1 MIVIF
6 LLTYSLCYSFFQALI
21 PNSDEARV
29 ITLAREPF
37 AIVSVNEAWTRVT
50 GYTQL
55 DVEGKSLT
63 ILHGERTDSQAG
75 YRGGLPVHDF
85 SSVAQGIS
93 ACSVN
98 VYYDVNGREFLTFMC
113 SYPLTNPNNEVTH
126 MLHVCQELPA
136 RA

>member
-1 MIVIF
+1 M
-6 LLTYSLCYSFFQALI
+6 
-21 PNSDEARV
+21 PNSEEARV
-29 ITLAREPF
+29 ITLAKEPY

-55 DVEGKSLT
+55 DVEGKDMT
-63 ILHGERTDSQAG
+63 ILHGERTDPEAG
-75 YRGGLPVHDF
+75 HRNGSPTHDF
-85 SSVAQGIS
+85 ASVSQGIS

-98 VYYDVNGREFLTFMC
+98 VHYDANGREFLDFMC

-136 RA
+136 RS